1 MKIIGTGLSGLVGS
15 RIVELLTDHQ
25 FIDYSL
31 ATGISILDPKQLE
44 DATTKD
50 SDFDCFLHL
59 AAFTDTNQAWA
70 QNGDKN
76 GLCYQLNVV
85 GTQNIIDICK
95 KYNKHLIHIST
106 DFVFDGTKE
115 GSYTEED
122 IPNPIEWYGATKYE
136 AEKLVLSS
144 GISATI
150 IRIAFPYRAVFADKK
165 DLIRKVIDALKT
177 NTLNPMFADQITT
190 PTFVDDIA
198 MGMKY
203 FIENKPSGIFH
214 LVGSSSQS
222 PFEMCQKIAKI
233 WGFDPKLVRKGSLE
247 EYVKTLPAGS
257 RPWQR
262 NLAISNEKIKS
273 LGISMKTLEEGL
285 KAMKQQFP
293 SPVVS
298 RN

>member
-15 RIVELLTDHQ
+15 RIVELLPDHLL
-25 FIDYSL
+25 IDYSL
-31 ATGISILDPKQLE
+31 ATGVSILDPAQLE
-44 DATTKD
+44 DATSKHP
-50 SDFDCFLHL
+50 DFDCFLHL
-59 AAFTDTNQAWA
+59 AAFTDTNQAWL
-70 QNGDKN
+70 QNGDKT
-76 GLCYQLNVV
+76 GLCYRLNVE
-85 GTQNIIDICK
+85 GTQNIINLCK

-115 GSYTEED
+115 GAYTEED

-144 GISATI
+144 GIPATI
-150 IRIAFPYRAVFADKK
+150 VRLAFPYRAVFADKK
-165 DLIRKVIDALKT
+165 DLVRKIIDALKA

-198 MGMKY
+198 LGIKY
-203 FIENKPSGIFH
+203 FIENKPIGIFH

-222 PFEMCQKIAKI
+222 PYEMCQKIAEVFD
-233 WGFDPKLVRKGSLE
+233 FDPKLVRQGSLA
-247 EYVKTLPAGS
+247 EYVKTLPEGS

-262 NLAISNEKIKS
+262 NLAISNEKIKA

-285 KAMKQQFP
+285 LEMKKQM
-293 SPVVS
+293 
-298 RN
+298 